1 MSNVIHLT
9 DAIFEQEVLKSDI
22 PVLIDFWAAWCGPC
36 RLIAPYIDEIS
47 QEYQGKIKVCKLDVD
62 NNQMTAMRYG
72 IRSIP
77 MLLFFKNGEV
87 VDSILGAVPKKNIV
101 EKIENII
108 I

>member
-9 DAIFEQEVLKSDI
+9 DATFEQEVLKSDI

-36 RLIAPYIDEIS
+36 RLIAPYIDEVS

-101 EKIENII
+101 EKIDNILS
-108 I
+108 